1 MAVPALPWHA
11 VMKGR
16 EEAGQPLDGLG
27 RLCRTLAA
35 DGATPS
41 KV

>member
-1 MAVPALPWHA
+1 MQCLPLLWHA
-11 VMKGR
+11 VVKGG
-16 EEAGQPLDGLG
+16 EEAGQPLGGLG

-35 DGATPS
+35 DAAAPS

>member
-11 VMKGR
+11 VMKGG

-27 RLCRTLAA
+27 RLCGTLAA